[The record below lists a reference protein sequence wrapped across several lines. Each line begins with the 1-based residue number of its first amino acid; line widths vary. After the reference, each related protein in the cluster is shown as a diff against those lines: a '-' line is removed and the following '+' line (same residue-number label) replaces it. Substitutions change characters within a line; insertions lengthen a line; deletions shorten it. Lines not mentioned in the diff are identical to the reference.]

1 MMRALGIMAL
11 AVALLGCPSKDS
23 GKLKVD
29 ITAEHVA
36 AVNALVPPEWKDKIV
51 FEAGVIK
58 DKSGRTTETYR
69 LAVPGGWKPRP
80 GPIAGV
86 IVPADADDFNRSAT
100 LDGAIATMRASSDCG
115 GECTAKDW
123 AVVVDDRYYKKFT
136 TATTG
141 KVTKDDKTET
151 GRTMVFERAA
161 DAGSVD
167 GEINILT
174 TWWKKGGSQHYIC
187 EAQLAGA
194 AVALAPAF
202 EKACS
207 LVSAE

>member
-1 MMRALGIMAL
+1 VRIFVCAAL

-23 GKLKVD
+23 GKLKVE

-36 AVNALVPPEWKDKIV
+36 AVNALVPPEWKDKV
-51 FEAGVIK
+51 AFEAGIVK
-58 DKSGRTTETYR
+58 DTSGRTTETYR
-69 LAVPGGWKPRP
+69 LAVPSGWKPKP
-80 GPIAGV
+80 GPLPGQ
-86 IVPADADDFNRSAT
+86 IVPADADDFNRSAMLGGT
-100 LDGAIATMRASSDCG
+100 IATMRTSSDCG

-123 AVVVDDRYYKKFT
+123 AKVVDDRYYKKFT

-141 KVTKDDKTET
+141 KVTKDDKTAT
-151 GRTMVFERAA
+151 SRTLVFERAA
-161 DAGSVD
+161 DAGSID

-174 TWWKKGGSQHYIC
+174 TWWKQGGSQYFIC

-194 AVALAPAF
+194 TVALAPAF

-207 LVSAE
+207 LVSTE

>member
-1 MMRALGIMAL
+1 MRSIGIAAL
-11 AVALLGCPSKDS
+11 AVAVIGCWSKDS
-23 GKLKVD
+23 SKLKVE
-29 ITAEHVA
+29 ITADHIA
-36 AVNALVPPEWKDKIV
+36 AVNALVPPEWKDKIA

-58 DKSGRTTETYR
+58 DTSGRSTETYR
-69 LAVPGGWKPRP
+69 LAMPSGWKPKP
-80 GPIAGV
+80 GPLPGQV
-86 IVPADADDFNRSAT
+86 VPSDADDFNRSAA
-100 LDGAIATMRASSDCG
+100 LGGGIATMRTSSDCG
-115 GECTAKDW
+115 GQCTAKDW
-123 AVVVDDRYYKKFT
+123 AKLVDERYFKKFT

-141 KVTKDDKTET
+141 KVTKDAATET
-151 GRTMVFERAA
+151 SRTLVYERAA

-167 GEINILT
+167 GEVNILT
-174 TWWKKGGSQHYIC
+174 TWWKKGGSQHFIC